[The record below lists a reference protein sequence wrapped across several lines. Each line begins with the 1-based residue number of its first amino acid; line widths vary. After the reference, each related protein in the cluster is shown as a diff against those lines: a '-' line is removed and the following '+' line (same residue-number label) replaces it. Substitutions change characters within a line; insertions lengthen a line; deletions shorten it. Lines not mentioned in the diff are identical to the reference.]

1 MPRKTLDQLASL
13 KSTAEEFEAL
23 SLVRYELAIDAYE
36 YQDDETKAVIDK
48 IVATLRQHAN
58 GTVNVQRG
66 GKLIPL
72 KVSDETFAKNLL
84 YTALEVVKSMYFV
97 GLKVANFKW
106 TPTVCIAC
114 GAKIEKAKKR
124 GKKQ

>member
-13 KSTAEEFEAL
+13 KSVIEEFEAL
-23 SLVRYELAIDAYE
+23 SLVRYELAVDAYE

-48 IVATLRQHAN
+48 MVATLRQHAN
-58 GTVNVQRG
+58 GTVNVQHG
-66 GKLIPL
+66 GKLTPL
-72 KVSDETFAKNLL
+72 KVGDETFAKNLL

-106 TPTVCIAC
+106 KPTACIAC
-114 GAKIEKAKKR
+114 GAEIEKAKKKR
-124 GKKQ
+124 GKR